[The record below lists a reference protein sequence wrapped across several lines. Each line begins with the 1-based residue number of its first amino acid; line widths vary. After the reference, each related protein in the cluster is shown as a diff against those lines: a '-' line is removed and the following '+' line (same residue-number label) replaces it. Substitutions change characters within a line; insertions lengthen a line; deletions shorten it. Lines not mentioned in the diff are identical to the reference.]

1 MQDGPLS
8 DFVENEDHQGRRL
21 MKCRSS
27 RLGFTLWLMF
37 SLVSGCGRVSQ
48 SGSGT
53 SAPTVP
59 TNLAAGTVT
68 SSSVSLS
75 WTASSSSAGVAG
87 YNVFR
92 NGTKVGTST
101 TTSYTDTGLSA
112 STSYS
117 YAVEAYDSSG
127 DTSAMSASVTITTLA
142 AQPPTVPTN
151 LTATAITYTS
161 VTLSWTA
168 STSSAGVAGY
178 NIIRNGTKV
187 GTSTSTSYMDTG
199 LSPSTSYSYTVSAY
213 DASGNTSD
221 ASAAFTVTTLAISA
235 PTVPSGLS
243 AGSITASS
251 IVLSWTASSSPVG
264 VVGYKVFR
272 NGTTVGTPTTTSY
285 MDSGL
290 SASTSYSYTV
300 SAYDAYGDT
309 SALSSAL
316 SVTTS
321 AQSATAPTAPANFT
335 ASTTD
340 FTASATY
347 CNVTMSWEASTGSA
361 GIDHYAILRNGT
373 TLATTSNLS
382 YQDGSAAA
390 NTTYSYEVVAYDP
403 SGNASNPSTSVSVS
417 TGSCT
422 VGQNFRL
429 GVVYT
434 STQSTFSVWSPTYT
448 SVQLNL
454 NGVLYP
460 MTLMTNPPNGYTD
473 VYSVTVP
480 GDLNGQTYNFVING
494 TTSRDPYGVM
504 TQPGM
509 NNDIVMDPSQTKL
522 PAGWTPRPTLTDRVD
537 SIVYEADV
545 REFSNDS
552 SSGIPSAD
560 RGYFEGMTDT
570 GATVN
575 GAAGAPSTGID
586 HLVDMGVTHIQIM
599 PFFDYNDCVSST
611 AENTCFNW
619 GYDPF
624 NYNVPTS
631 NYSETPTNYT
641 NRILEVKQM
650 IDNFHRQGIRVI
662 MDVVYNHTTN
672 EDVFGD
678 ITPDYYLS
686 NDITGTGNTLDGS
699 NPMVARMI
707 QDSLEYWVTQYNVDG
722 FRFDLLGVFPL
733 ATVNQ
738 WGTYL
743 TSMYPDRNLL
753 LYGEPWVDGAPAS
766 TAFNLGDLGTIASSH
781 FGAFNAAYRGAVK
794 GTDDDGGGNTGF
806 LFNQSTSDS
815 FFGAYVSS
823 QNWPNGNSGYG
834 PISLGF
840 AASPVAFLPATTSSN
855 AWDPAFS
862 ASPEQAV
869 NYVSVHDNLCLYDKI
884 TLWQSANN
892 QTGQSITNNLIAY
905 AFGMVLTPEGIPFFY
920 EGDEFQRTKD
930 DNSNSYTTEY
940 DLVWSNLENSTSDAA
955 TYAYVK
961 GLIALRN
968 AHPSLRFST
977 WDDINRNVQSNQESA
992 SLVMSTIKASAAANE
1007 TWKTAVVVYNSSP
1020 TAQQITLPSGSGTW
1034 CVAVYGQTIEPTGT
1048 TASSMAGSNA
1058 TPSAAWGLTIF
1069 YQ

>member
-1 MQDGPLS
+1 
-8 DFVENEDHQGRRL
+8 
-21 MKCRSS
+21 MKYCN
-27 RLGFTLWLMF
+27 LGLRFTLWLML
-37 SLVSGCGRVSQ
+37 SLVSSCGGGNQ

-75 WTASSSSAGVAG
+75 WTASNSSAGVAG

-117 YAVEAYDSSG
+117 YAVSAYDSSG
-127 DTSAMSASVTITTLA
+127 DTSAQSTAIAVTTLA
-142 AQPPTVPTN
+142 VQPPTVPSN
-151 LTATAITYTS
+151 LTAGVITYSS
-161 VTLSWTA
+161 VTLNWTA

-187 GTSTSTSYMDTG
+187 GASTSTSYTDTG

-213 DASGNTSD
+213 DASGNTSNPSG
-221 ASAAFTVTTLAISA
+221 AVTVMTLAVSA

-243 AGSITASS
+243 AGSITASC

-264 VVGYKVFR
+264 VAGYNVFR
-272 NGTTVGTPTTTSY
+272 NGTMVGTSATASY
-285 MDSGL
+285 TDTGL

-309 SALSSAL
+309 SAFSSAL

-321 AQSATAPTAPANFT
+321 VQSTTAPTAPTNFT

-340 FTASATY
+340 FTASTTY

-361 GIDHYAILRNGT
+361 GIDHYAILRNGSA
-373 TLATTSNLS
+373 LATTSNLS
-382 YQDGSAAA
+382 YQDGSAASD
-390 NTTYSYEVVAYDP
+390 TTYSYEVVAYDP

-422 VGQNFRL
+422 AGQNFRL
-429 GVVYT
+429 GVMYT

-460 MTLMTNPPNGYTD
+460 MTLMTNPPNGFTD
-473 VYSVTVP
+473 IYSVTVP
-480 GDLNGQTYNFVING
+480 GNLNGQTYNFVING

-504 TQPGM
+504 TQTGT

-522 PAGWTPRPTLTDRVD
+522 PAGWTPRPALNNRVD
-537 SIVYEADV
+537 SVVYEADV

-575 GAAGAPSTGID
+575 GVAGAPSTGIG

-619 GYDPF
+619 GYDPL

-641 NRILEVKQM
+641 NRVLEVKQM
-650 IDNFHRQGIRVI
+650 IDNFHKQGIRVI
-662 MDVVYNHTTN
+662 MDVVYNHTA
-672 EDVFGD
+672 
-678 ITPDYYLS
+678 I
-686 NDITGTGNTLDGS
+686 
-699 NPMVARMI
+699 R
-707 QDSLEYWVTQYNVDG
+707 
-722 FRFDLLGVFPL
+722 
-733 ATVNQ
+733 
-738 WGTYL
+738 
-743 TSMYPDRNLL
+743 SM
-753 LYGEPWVDGAPAS
+753 
-766 TAFNLGDLGTIASSH
+766 
-781 FGAFNAAYRGAVK
+781 
-794 GTDDDGGGNTGF
+794 
-806 LFNQSTSDS
+806 
-815 FFGAYVSS
+815 
-823 QNWPNGNSGYG
+823 G
-834 PISLGF
+834 PIRWWR
-840 AASPVAFLPATTSSN
+840 A
-855 AWDPAFS
+855 
-862 ASPEQAV
+862 
-869 NYVSVHDNLCLYDKI
+869 
-884 TLWQSANN
+884 
-892 QTGQSITNNLIAY
+892 
-905 AFGMVLTPEGIPFFY
+905 
-920 EGDEFQRTKD
+920 
-930 DNSNSYTTEY
+930 
-940 DLVWSNLENSTSDAA
+940 
-955 TYAYVK
+955 
-961 GLIALRN
+961 
-968 AHPSLRFST
+968 
-977 WDDINRNVQSNQESA
+977 
-992 SLVMSTIKASAAANE
+992 
-1007 TWKTAVVVYNSSP
+1007 
-1020 TAQQITLPSGSGTW
+1020 
-1034 CVAVYGQTIEPTGT
+1034 
-1048 TASSMAGSNA
+1048 
-1058 TPSAAWGLTIF
+1058 
-1069 YQ
+1069 